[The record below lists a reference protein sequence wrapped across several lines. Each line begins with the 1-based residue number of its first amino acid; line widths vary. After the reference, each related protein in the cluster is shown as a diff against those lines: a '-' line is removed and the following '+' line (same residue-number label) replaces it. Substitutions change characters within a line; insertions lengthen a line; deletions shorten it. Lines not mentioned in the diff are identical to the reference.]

1 MRRGQDRVERLTN
14 WGPGHQARRL
24 GVDFPAKTGRCHAG
38 RAGRQDGTE
47 IRSTILFGIRA
58 KLTRAPLS
66 LAGWFLGLVFFNKKV
81 FMSVGTKTWNHQD
94 DTTRYDQPLF
104 EIKLKLMGTPL
115 AVLHTSYLSRA
126 PRSAPV

>member
-14 WGPGHQARRL
+14 WGPSHQARRL
-24 GVDFPAKTGRCHAG
+24 GVDFPAKTWRCHAG
-38 RAGRQDGTE
+38 RTARWYNE

-66 LAGWFLGLVFFNKKV
+66 LAGCFLGLVFFNKKV
-81 FMSVGTKTWNHQD
+81 FMSVGTKTWNHED
-94 DTTRYDQPLF
+94 STTRSDQPLF

-115 AVLHTSYLSRA
+115 AVYAIYLLKARF
-126 PRSAPV
+126 

>member
-1 MRRGQDRVERLTN
+1 MRRRQDRVERLTN

-38 RAGRQDGTE
+38 RTARWYNE

-81 FMSVGTKTWNHQD
+81 FMSVGTKTWNH
-94 DTTRYDQPLF
+94 
-104 EIKLKLMGTPL
+104 
-115 AVLHTSYLSRA
+115 
-126 PRSAPV
+126 